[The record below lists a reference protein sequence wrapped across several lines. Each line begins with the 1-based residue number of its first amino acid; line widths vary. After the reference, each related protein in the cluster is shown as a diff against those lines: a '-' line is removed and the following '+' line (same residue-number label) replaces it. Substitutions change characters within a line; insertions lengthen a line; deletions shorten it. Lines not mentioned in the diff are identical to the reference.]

1 MCTRDETSLHDR
13 ATSLRPSHLL
23 DGNRGFTLV
32 ELVLVLV
39 ILAVLASAAL
49 NMVDIQV
56 DQTRFESTQNTLG
69 QIERAVLGAD
79 YARAADGSL
88 VLSGF
93 VADCGRLPYS
103 LEELYV
109 RPPSLIP
116 TFASGSPIGD
126 QQVTLAGGW
135 NGPYLQLPIGG
146 ATLRDGWAASF
157 ELFTSVGVLSGA
169 NEPVSILRSL
179 GRDQTVGGVDYDA
192 DLSLI
197 FKADDIYPNLST
209 QVENRVEKSCTVYV
223 YYNDSSTNPDP
234 SNGKMIVVRVYGPV
248 VDESTGEVSLGTVDQ
263 QIFKADSTYYSVEEP
278 VSVSL
283 SNLAIGPR
291 ILRVY
296 QLDTNT
302 DPITTDELSTDANL
316 QAVSVPIRLV
326 VSRETSSM
334 QVILRDN

>member
-1 MCTRDETSLHDR
+1 MCTRDGILSYFL
-13 ATSLRPSHLL
+13 ATSLRRSHSLS
-23 DGNRGFTLV
+23 GNRGFTLV

-69 QIERAVLGAD
+69 QIERAVLGSD

-88 VLSGF
+88 VVSGF

-103 LEELYV
+103 VEELYV
-109 RPPSLIP
+109 RPSLIP
-116 TFASGSPIGD
+116 AYASGSPVGD

-146 ATLRDGWAASF
+146 ATLRDGWGAGF
-157 ELFTSVGVLSGA
+157 ELFTSVGVLSAA

-179 GRDQTVGGVDYDA
+179 GRDQSVGGVDYDA

-248 VDESTGEVSLGTVDQ
+248 VDESTGGVSLGTVDQ
-263 QIFKADSTYYSVEEP
+263 QIFKADTTYYSVEEP

-291 ILRVY
+291 MLRVY

-302 DPITTDELSTDANL
+302 DPITTDELSTDLNL

-326 VSRETSSM
+326 VSRETPSM